1 MNGGILNAY
10 LMDGAGSLFVHFI
23 TPILAII
30 DFLLFNN
37 EYIIEAKYTIYSIIP
52 PLLYVLFIIIASSLG
67 LRWGNMAAPYNFLNF
82 KAPTGWFGFNPSL
95 RSWETLGIGVFYM
108 LVLLSIIFII
118 IGRIFLWLKQL
129 IKGKI
134 EKY

>member
-1 MNGGILNAY
+1 MGGGIINAY
-10 LMDGAGSLFVHFI
+10 LMNEAGSLFVHFI

-37 EYIIEAKYTIYSIIP
+37 EYKIETKYTIYSIIP
-52 PLLYVLFIIIASSLG
+52 PLIYVLFITIASSLG

-82 KAPTGWFGFNPSL
+82 KAPTGWFGFDPSL

-108 LVLLSIIFII
+108 IVLLSIIFII
-118 IGRIFLWLKQL
+118 IGRIFLWLKKV
-129 IKGKI
+129 ITSKM
-134 EKY
+134 ENN